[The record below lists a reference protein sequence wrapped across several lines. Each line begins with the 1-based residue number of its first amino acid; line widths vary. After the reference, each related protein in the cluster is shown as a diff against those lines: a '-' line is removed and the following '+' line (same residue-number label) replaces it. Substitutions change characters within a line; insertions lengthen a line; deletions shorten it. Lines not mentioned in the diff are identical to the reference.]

1 MRIPR
6 RTGYIVVGVV
16 LFLVFFGS
24 DGFRKLFRRYWEI
37 HKLQS
42 EMVQMKKENALL
54 RREIYYLEEDSS
66 YIERIARKELG
77 LISSGEV
84 EYRFKND

>member
-6 RTGYIVVGVV
+6 RAGYIVGAV
-16 LFLVFFGS
+16 LFLLFFSS

-37 HKLQS
+37 HKLKS
-42 EMVQMKKENALL
+42 EIVQMKKENALL
-54 RREIYYLEEDSS
+54 HSEIYYLGQDSS
-66 YIERIARKELG
+66 YIERVARKELG

-84 EYRFKND
+84 EYRFKSN